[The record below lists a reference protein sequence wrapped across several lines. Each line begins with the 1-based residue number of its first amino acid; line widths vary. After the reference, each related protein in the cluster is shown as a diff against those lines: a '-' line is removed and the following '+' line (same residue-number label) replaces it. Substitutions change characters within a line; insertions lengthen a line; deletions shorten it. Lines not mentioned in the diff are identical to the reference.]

1 MAALLAEPGPVSR
14 RGVWGGRRV
23 QETVL
28 KAGRNLSHRFG
39 LARAETGDKGAL
51 QNGKAGAGA

>member
-1 MAALLAEPGPVSR
+1 MLADPGPVSR
-14 RGVWGGRRV
+14 RGVRGGRRV

-28 KAGRNLSHRFG
+28 KAGRNLSHLFG

-51 QNGKAGAGA
+51 QDGKAGAGA